1 MLGSVGM
8 TMFCCVQKKDVSN
21 GISLSCVG
29 PHGKK
34 TIAENGKWWM
44 S

>member
-34 TIAENGKWWM
+34 QLLKMGNGG
-44 S
+44 